1 MEVLIEKIIIY
12 GSVTLLCL
20 IVLIIY
26 WRKQKKVSQITG
38 QKIEKAKKE
47 LVNLREQRKAEI
59 GQIAYTCGIA
69 ELSNDALKT
78 AFMALAQ
85 QHAATSDA

>member
-1 MEVLIEKIIIY
+1 MSVLTKEQKLIE
-12 GSVTLLCL
+12 
-20 IVLIIY
+20 
-26 WRKQKKVSQITG
+26 
-38 QKIEKAKKE
+38 KIEKAKKE